1 MSVRSKPAKEMGA
14 QDVALDG
21 ALDVGVEV
29 AAEVGDG
36 QLRLLPGGSL
46 FSEERRYARPDWQLD
61 ERTRSVGR
69 EGVAQAR
76 EALRRARSPEPNPPE
91 PIRKAS

>member
-1 MSVRSKPAKEMGA
+1 MSERSRTTRETEIG
-14 QDVALDG
+14 
-21 ALDVGVEV
+21 ES
-29 AAEVGDG
+29 

-46 FSEERRYARPDWQLD
+46 SAERRPNRPDWQLD

-69 EGVAQAR
+69 LGVAQAR
-76 EALRRARSPEPNPPE
+76 EVLRRAHRPEPKQPE